1 MARKVWR
8 LTDLQAIFSKRF
20 SLRRSEMFIARVE
33 IFDQRRS
40 EERNATSDS
49 ARKHIS
55 APPNAAGGFC
65 SSTYK
70 HATPNGVKPVTLFF
84 TTSVAGGSV
93 RPDLRIAYPPATA
106 MWY

>member
-40 EERNATSDS
+40 EERNQLDLQLASIFPLLRT
-49 ARKHIS
+49 
-55 APPNAAGGFC
+55 PPEGFC
-65 SSTYK
+65 SSSYK

-84 TTSVAGGSV
+84 TTSEVGG
-93 RPDLRIAYPPATA
+93 ATIFDFRFSIS
-106 MWY
+106 